1 MFEAN
6 NPEIDVDKLMQ
17 KIREEV
23 ANLKKESK
31 IQLVSTPK
39 PFSSLSIKTNS
50 YTSAMNANLNY
61 MEGLLKNAESRAVS
75 RTKWPDNL
83 NRFPF
88 NFSKG
93 IQKLALKILNFIFKD
108 QREVNFNVIKA
119 LKESVALNR
128 QLIGQIE
135 TLRSQLD
142 QESHHLAAIDT
153 RIQELCERF
162 GTVDSSIQGI
172 DFTFNNIDTC
182 INNRLTLIQERLD
195 TVDNQ
200 VKGIDERVDTVDN
213 RVKGIDK
220 RVDTVDEL
228 LNTKKVHNL
237 PEFLEVTEESY
248 INLAIALS
256 KIPTEEHY
264 KHDKKD
270 LFYYLFENV
279 FYQSDIVKE
288 KQKFY
293 LNFINKDLSVSYPFL
308 DAGCGRGEFLQN
320 LTESN
325 IKCVGIDLN
334 QLEIETLKKCGFN
347 VHNAEILNF
356 LENTSERYCG
366 ISALQVAEHLRIED
380 IHRFLILAFEK
391 LVTDG
396 VIIIETV
403 NPHSLYALSNF
414 YQDSTHVKPL
424 PPEMLKFLLEW
435 HGFKAV
441 KIIYSSLIP
450 ESARIFPEQR
460 MNYQDYAVVGYKKL

>member
-1 MFEAN
+1 MSEAN

-23 ANLKKESK
+23 AKLKKDSK

-39 PFSSLSIKTNS
+39 LFSSLSIKTNN

-108 QREVNFNVIKA
+108 QREVNFNVINA

-128 QLIGQIE
+128 QLIRQVE

-153 RIQELCERF
+153 RIQE
-162 GTVDSSIQGI
+162 
-172 DFTFNNIDTC
+172 
-182 INNRLTLIQERLD
+182 RL
-195 TVDNQ
+195 
-200 VKGIDERVDTVDN
+200 DTVDN
-213 RVKGIDK
+213 RVKGIDE
-220 RVDTVDEL
+220 RVDAVDEL
-228 LNTKKVHNL
+228 LSTKKVHNL

-279 FYQSDIVKE
+279 FYQSEIVKE

-293 LNFINKDLSVSYPFL
+293 LSFINKDLSVSYPFL

-366 ISALQVAEHLRIED
+366 ISALQVAEHLSIED

>member
-1 MFEAN
+1 MIMFEAN
-6 NPEIDVDKLMQ
+6 NPEIDVDELMQ

-23 ANLKKESK
+23 AKLKKDSK

-39 PFSSLSIKTNS
+39 LFSFLKINNGSST
-50 YTSAMNANLNY
+50 MNANINH
-61 MEGLLKNAESRAVS
+61 MEGLLTNAESRANS

-108 QREVNFNVIKA
+108 QREVNFNVINA

-128 QLIGQIE
+128 QLIAQIT
-135 TLRSQLD
+135 TLRSQLA
-142 QESHHLAAIDT
+142 QESHHLATMDSHMK
-153 RIQELCERF
+153 ELCERL

-172 DFTFNNIDTC
+172 DISFNTSISNW
-182 INNRLTLIQERLD
+182 LTGIQERLD
-195 TVDNQ
+195 S
-200 VKGIDERVDTVDN
+200 VDN
-213 RVKGIDK
+213 RVKGIDE
-220 RVDTVDEL
+220 RVETVDHRIKEIDERVNTVDKL
-228 LNTKKVHNL
+228 LSTKMVHDL
-237 PEFLEVTEESY
+237 PDFLEVTEESY

-279 FYQSDIVKE
+279 FYQSEIVKE
-288 KQKFY
+288 KQKNY
-293 LNFINKDLSVSYPFL
+293 LNFINKNLSISYPFL
-308 DAGCGRGEFLQN
+308 DAGCGRGEFIYN
-320 LTESN
+320 LTDSN
-325 IKCVGIDLN
+325 IKCIGIDLN
-334 QLEIETLKKCGFN
+334 KLEIETLKKCGFN
-347 VHNAEILNF
+347 VYDAEILNF
-356 LENTSERYCG
+356 LENTNGRYCG
-366 ISALQVAEHLRIED
+366 ISALQVVEHLSIED
-380 IHRFLILAFEK
+380 INRFLILGFEK

-450 ESARIFPEQR
+450 ESARIFPDPR
-460 MNYQDYAVVGYKKL
+460 MNYQDYAVIGYKKL

>member
-1 MFEAN
+1 MIMFEAN
-6 NPEIDVDKLMQ
+6 NPEIDVDELMQ

-23 ANLKKESK
+23 AKLKKDSK
-31 IQLVSTPK
+31 IELVSTPK
-39 PFSSLSIKTNS
+39 PFSSLNLKMDN
-50 YTSAMNANLNY
+50 YTSAMNAIINY
-61 MEGLLKNAESRAVS
+61 IEGLLKNAESRAIS

-108 QREVNFNVIKA
+108 QREVNFNVINA

-135 TLRSQLD
+135 TLRSQLA
-142 QESHHLAAIDT
+142 QESHHLAAMDT
-153 RIQELCERF
+153 RIQELCERL

-172 DFTFNNIDTC
+172 DFTFNNIDTF
-182 INNRLTLIQERLD
+182 ISNWLTLIQERLD
-195 TVDNQ
+195 NVDNR
-200 VKGIDERVDTVDN
+200 VKRIDERVDTVD
-213 RVKGIDK
+213 
-220 RVDTVDEL
+220 EL
-228 LNTKKVHNL
+228 LSTKIVHNL
-237 PEFLEVTEESY
+237 PDFLEVTEESY

-279 FYQSDIVKE
+279 FYQSDIVKV

-293 LNFINKDLSVSYPFL
+293 LNFINKSLSISYPFL

-320 LTESN
+320 LTDSN
-325 IKCVGIDLN
+325 IKCIGIDLN
-334 QLEIETLKKCGFN
+334 KLEIETLKKCGFN
-347 VHNAEILNF
+347 VYDAEILNF
-356 LENTSERYCG
+356 LENTNGRYCG
-366 ISALQVAEHLRIED
+366 ISALQVVEHLSIED
-380 IHRFLILAFEK
+380 INRFLILAFEK

-450 ESARIFPEQR
+450 ESARIFSEKR

>member
-23 ANLKKESK
+23 AKLKKDSK

-39 PFSSLSIKTNS
+39 PFSSLSIKTNN

-108 QREVNFNVIKA
+108 QREVNFNVINA

-128 QLIGQIE
+128 QLIRQVE

-182 INNRLTLIQERLD
+182 ISNPLTLIQERLD
-195 TVDNQ
+195 TVDNR

-213 RVKGIDK
+213 RVEEIDK

-228 LNTKKVHNL
+228 LSTKKVHNL
-237 PEFLEVTEESY
+237 PE
-248 INLAIALS
+248 
-256 KIPTEEHY
+256 
-264 KHDKKD
+264 
-270 LFYYLFENV
+270 
-279 FYQSDIVKE
+279 
-288 KQKFY
+288 
-293 LNFINKDLSVSYPFL
+293 
-308 DAGCGRGEFLQN
+308 
-320 LTESN
+320 
-325 IKCVGIDLN
+325 
-334 QLEIETLKKCGFN
+334 
-347 VHNAEILNF
+347 
-356 LENTSERYCG
+356 
-366 ISALQVAEHLRIED
+366 
-380 IHRFLILAFEK
+380 
-391 LVTDG
+391 
-396 VIIIETV
+396 
-403 NPHSLYALSNF
+403 
-414 YQDSTHVKPL
+414 
-424 PPEMLKFLLEW
+424 
-435 HGFKAV
+435 
-441 KIIYSSLIP
+441 
-450 ESARIFPEQR
+450 
-460 MNYQDYAVVGYKKL
+460 